1 MGKTLVAGKTKAER
15 TKELIFQSALT
26 LFRQNGFERVT
37 VEDITN
43 FAGISKGSFYTYFST
58 KSDIIVEEFWTIDSY
73 YRSIEPQI
81 HTCSSASEKL
91 LKFTELQMLY
101 VRDTI
106 GCDMLKILYANQV
119 LQEGSNKVI
128 VDHSRFWHTFIAQII
143 EEGQVMGDF
152 AGYPDSE
159 QMAIFFNRAMRGM
172 LLDWNISSASFDLVE
187 ASLNYCKLCVM
198 PGILTRT

>member
-1 MGKTLVAGKTKAER
+1 MGKTRVNGKTKAER

-26 LFRQNGFERVT
+26 LFRQNGFEQVT

-43 FAGISKGSFYTYFST
+43 FAGISKGSFYTYFQT
-58 KSDIIVEEFWTIDSY
+58 KSDIIVEEFWAIDSF
-73 YRSIEPQI
+73 YRSIEPLIQVFK
-81 HTCSSASEKL
+81 SASEKL

-119 LQEGSNKVI
+119 LQDGSDKVI
-128 VDHSRFWHTFIAQII
+128 VDRSRFWHTFIARII
-143 EEGQVMGDF
+143 AEGQASGEF
-152 AGYPDSE
+152 ADYPDAQQLAS
-159 QMAIFFNRAMRGM
+159 FFNRAMRGM

-187 ASLNYCKLCVM
+187 TSLQYCSQFLM
-198 PGILTRT
+198 AGIRRRS